1 MLFNKPFLT
10 GVDEVEKRRLVRDL
24 PLKNL
29 AHLGDAVFELV
40 EREKETLSATDV
52 ERMHKQVVARVN
64 SKEQARLLHVLKPFL
79 TEEEQEIVRRARN
92 LKPGS
97 FRRNVDQADLR
108 QATAFEA
115 LIGYLYLIDELRLQ
129 ELLAKTTDPAS
140 DQAG

>member
-1 MLFNKPFLT
+1 MLFNKPFLSS
-10 GVDEVEKRRLVRDL
+10 VNEVEKRRLVRDL

-79 TEEEQEIVRRARN
+79 TEEEQDIVRRARN

-115 LIGYLYLIDELRLQ
+115 LIGYLYLIDEVRLQ
-129 ELLAKTTDPAS
+129 ELLAKTTDQAS